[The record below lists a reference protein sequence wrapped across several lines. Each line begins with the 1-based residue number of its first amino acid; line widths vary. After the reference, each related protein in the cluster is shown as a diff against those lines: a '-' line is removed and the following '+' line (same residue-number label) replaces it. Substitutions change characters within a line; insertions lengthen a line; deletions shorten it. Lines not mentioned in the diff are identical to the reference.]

1 MKHRSRLFSTLTIFN
16 WPLLMLMVLPIVKS
30 LAADPCCV
38 WIPGGSLS
46 AGPGGGGV
54 SLNVTVSINGTN
66 CPSSSGGAA
75 VGPGSAS
82 GDFSVMTSSNVC
94 AWTAASDVGWINIT
108 AGSSGTGTGVVS
120 FVVDANTNCA
130 ARSGTLTIA
139 GHAFPMTQAALAI
152 SPGSAA
158 VAAGGGT
165 NTVAVSAV
173 SGCSWTAAPSAGW
186 LHLLSGST
194 GTGNGTVGYTVDPNA
209 SGSARSGILTIAG
222 QTFTVNQSAVAIA
235 PSAVSLG
242 AAGSSGTVEV
252 TGLWSNLTAS
262 NAGWIRITTVIIGH
276 GSGSVGYTVDSNTT
290 CVARAGTLTIAG
302 QTFTVNQ
309 DAGLGSYTLSA
320 AATALGATGGSGTVT
335 VTTGT
340 GCGWTA
346 ASNIAWLHISSG
358 ASSTG
363 NGTVGYTVDTNTTC
377 VARAGTLTIAG
388 QTFTVNQDA
397 GLGSYTLS
405 AAATAL
411 GATGGSGTVTVTTG
425 TGCGW
430 TAASNIAWLHLS
442 SGASSAG
449 NGTVGYT
456 VDTNTTCV
464 ARAGTLTIAGQTFT
478 VNQDAGTGVF
488 SISPTNT
495 NVGTAGGSSNVSVSA
510 TSTCSWNADSNSDW
524 IKLTGNA
531 SGSGVGMVTF
541 SVDPNT
547 AVDSRVGILSIAGQ
561 TFTVTQMGCIY
572 ALSATG
578 ETFGATGGTNT
589 ISIVTTAPCP
599 WTATTSTA
607 WLTILGSASGA
618 GSGAVTY
625 AVAPN
630 ATSSMRTGT
639 VSIANQTHT
648 VTQAENAPPLV
659 NLAPVTPVIWPAAS
673 VNLRATVT
681 DDGAPFRTLNLNW
694 SQVGGTGTVLFAD
707 ATASNTVA
715 TCSAPGSYQLRLTA
729 TDGAIPVS
737 QDVTVLVAQRPQ
749 ITTTLVTTNALAQIG
764 NETILPAGEAVG
776 FTVGV
781 VDPDGRGVHCTWD
794 FGDGTTS
801 PDCAPTHVFTNCGPH
816 PVTVLIDDGLAT
828 STTSAV
834 MTVAC
839 AFDITKLQASVNF
852 VTTNAD
858 SCTVKGL
865 LDLPPDHN
873 FAGQALTLD
882 IAGAWASFP
891 LDSRGRHGGL
901 STFTTPTYNKKIG
914 RWTVNATLNKGSWQ
928 SVWAEFGLTNSTIAR
943 PGVLVTNL
951 PVILVLDTEAF
962 MGTTNL
968 HYTATHSRSGTAK

>member
-346 ASNIAWLHISSG
+346 ASNIAWLH
-358 ASSTG
+358 
-363 NGTVGYTVDTNTTC
+363 
-377 VARAGTLTIAG
+377 
-388 QTFTVNQDA
+388 
-397 GLGSYTLS
+397 
-405 AAATAL
+405 
-411 GATGGSGTVTVTTG
+411 
-425 TGCGW
+425 
-430 TAASNIAWLHLS
+430 LS

-495 NVGTAGGSSNVSVSA
+495 NFGTAGGSSNVSVSA